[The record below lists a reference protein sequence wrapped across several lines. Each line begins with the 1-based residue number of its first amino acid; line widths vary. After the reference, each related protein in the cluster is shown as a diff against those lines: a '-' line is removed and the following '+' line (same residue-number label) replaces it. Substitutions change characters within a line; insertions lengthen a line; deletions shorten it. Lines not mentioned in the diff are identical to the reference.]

1 MGPRDVTSQCSA
13 YGSTFRS
20 VEGSPPPATEAGG
33 ERGKRPPPHYLEI
46 ILKED
51 IAMEY
56 FTAIRRYVFGTLENC
71 CNNNDEGVAGVRFI
85 HFCRGQFCEK
95 YSKMLFGGG
104 AVGSN
109 LNGLQSTVLSKF
121 PIIF

>member
-56 FTAIRRYVFGTLENC
+56 FTAIRRYVFGTLEIVVITMMRVWLGCDLFISAEDNSARNTVKC
-71 CNNNDEGVAGVRFI
+71 YLGGVPLEAI
-85 HFCRGQFCEK
+85 
-95 YSKMLFGGG
+95 
-104 AVGSN
+104 
-109 LNGLQSTVLSKF
+109 
-121 PIIF
+121 